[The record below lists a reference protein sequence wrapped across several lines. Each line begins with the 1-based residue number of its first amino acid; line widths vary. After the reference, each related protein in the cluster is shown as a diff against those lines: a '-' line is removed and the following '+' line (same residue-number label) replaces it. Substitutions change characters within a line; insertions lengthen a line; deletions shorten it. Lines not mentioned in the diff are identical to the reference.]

1 MGRSVPRGLRTV
13 QYIIDAGLI
22 LLRHHVIDLRHFRYF
37 QAVAQELHFGRAAAR
52 LHIAQPSLSRQI
64 QQLEEEIGTP
74 LLRRTQRRVELLP
87 AGQVFLERSNRVLEE
102 VERAVVDARRTA
114 AGEFGRLS
122 VGFIHSSTYGLLPS
136 IIERFRHLYPDIEL
150 ELHEMPI
157 VEQHLALARGVID
170 VGLLRPQ
177 PAPPEIEV
185 QPVMEDPF
193 LVAVPHSHR
202 LARQKAVR
210 LAELAG
216 EPMVMF
222 PHGGSPLFHSRIMAM
237 CERAGFTPRVVQQ
250 ATQIHTVAGLVGAGI
265 GLAIIPGTARNLH
278 PRGVHFLDILDRPE
292 PVHVAL
298 GWLRGK
304 DDMPAVRSFRQ
315 VTLLVAQQ
323 LSAQSQSHPDPVWEN
338 GSGQESVPRRE
349 GK

>member
-1 MGRSVPRGLRTV
+1 M
-13 QYIIDAGLI
+13 
-22 LLRHHVIDLRHFRYF
+22 IDLRHLRYF
-37 QAVAQELHFGRAAAR
+37 QAVAQELHFGRAAVR
-52 LHIAQPSLSRQI
+52 LHIAQPALSRQI

-87 AGQVFLERSNRVLEE
+87 AGQVFLERSTRVLEE
-102 VERAVVDARRTA
+102 VERAMIDARRTG

-136 IIERFRHLYPDIEL
+136 IVERFRHLYPDIEL

-157 VEQHLALARGVID
+157 AEQHVALLRGIINI
-170 VGLLRPQ
+170 GLLRPQ
-177 PAPPEIEV
+177 PAPAELEV
-185 QPVMEDPF
+185 EPVMEDPF
-193 LVAVPHSHR
+193 LVAVAHTHR
-202 LARQKAVR
+202 LAKRTAVW
-210 LAELAG
+210 LEELAG

-222 PHGGSPLFHSRIMAM
+222 PHRGSPLFHSRIMAM
-237 CERAGFTPRVVQQ
+237 CERAGFAPRVVQQ

-265 GLAIIPGTARNLH
+265 GLAIIPGTARNLQ
-278 PRGVHFLDILDRPE
+278 PRGVHFLEILDRPE

-304 DDMPAVRSFRQ
+304 EEMPAVRSFRQ

-323 LSAQSQSHPDPVWEN
+323 LSAKGAPNLTPAAALASQAGPS
-338 GSGQESVPRRE
+338 PRSPGLPRP
-349 GK
+349 

>member
-1 MGRSVPRGLRTV
+1 M
-13 QYIIDAGLI
+13 
-22 LLRHHVIDLRHFRYF
+22 IDLRHFRYF
-37 QAVAQELHFGRAAAR
+37 QALAQELHFGRAAAR
-52 LHIAQPSLSRQI
+52 LCIAQPALSRQI

-87 AGQVFLERSNRVLEE
+87 AGQVFLERSNLILEE
-102 VERAVVDARRTA
+102 VERAAVDARRTG

-136 IIERFRHLYPDIEL
+136 IIERFRHLYPDIEV

-157 VEQHLALARGVID
+157 AEQHVALTRGMID

-177 PAPPEIEV
+177 PAPSEVEV
-185 QPVMEDPF
+185 QAVLEDPF
-193 LVAVPHSHR
+193 LIAVPQTHR
-202 LARQKAVR
+202 FARRKAVR
-210 LAELAG
+210 LCELQD

-222 PHGGSPLFHSRIMAM
+222 PRRGSPLFHARIMAM
-237 CERAGFTPRVVQQ
+237 CLRAGFTPRVVQQ

-265 GLAIIPGTARNLH
+265 GLAIIPGTVRNLQS
-278 PRGVHFLDILDRPE
+278 RGVRFLEIEDRPE

-298 GWLRGK
+298 GWLRSK
-304 DDMPAVRSFRQ
+304 EDMPALRSFRQ

-323 LSAQSQSHPDPVWEN
+323 IGAGRGVQRAAGEDRTGEDALVPEEN
-338 GSGQESVPRRE
+338 E
-349 GK
+349 

>member
-1 MGRSVPRGLRTV
+1 M
-13 QYIIDAGLI
+13 ID
-22 LLRHHVIDLRHFRYF
+22 VRHFRYF

-52 LHIAQPSLSRQI
+52 LCIAQPALSRQI

-87 AGQVFLERSNRVLEE
+87 AGQVFLERCNLILDE
-102 VERAVVDARRTA
+102 VARAVIDARRTG

-122 VGFIHSSTYGLLPS
+122 VGFIHSSTYGLLPA
-136 IIERFRHLYPDIEL
+136 IVERFRHLYPDIQL

-157 VEQHLALARGVID
+157 AEQHVALTRGVID

-177 PAPPEIEV
+177 PAPAELEV
-185 QPVMEDPF
+185 QPVLEDPF
-193 LVAVPHSHR
+193 LVAVPHVHP
-202 LARQKAVR
+202 LARRHSVR
-210 LAELAG
+210 LEELAN
-216 EPMVMF
+216 EPIVMF
-222 PHGGSPLFHSRIMAM
+222 PHRGSPLFHSRIMAM
-237 CERAGFTPRVVQQ
+237 CERAGFTPRVVQE

-278 PRGVHFLDILDRPE
+278 PRGVRFLEIVDRPE

-298 GWLRGK
+298 GWVRTK
-304 DDMPAVRSFRQ
+304 AEQPAVRSFRQ

-323 LSAQSQSHPDPVWEN
+323 LRV
-338 GSGQESVPRRE
+338 GQTLVVVPREDCSAEDSLLAEE
-349 GK
+349 GE

>member
-1 MGRSVPRGLRTV
+1 M
-13 QYIIDAGLI
+13 
-22 LLRHHVIDLRHFRYF
+22 IDLRHFRYF
-37 QAVAQELHFGRAAAR
+37 QAVAQELHFGRAAVR
-52 LHIAQPSLSRQI
+52 LHIAQPALSRQI
-64 QQLEEEIGTP
+64 QQLEEQIGTP

-87 AGQVFLERSNRVLEE
+87 AGQVFLERSNLVLEE
-102 VERAVVDARRTA
+102 VERAVIDARRTG

-136 IIERFRHLYPDIEL
+136 IVERFRHLYPAIEL

-157 VEQHLALARGVID
+157 ADQHVALTRGVID
-170 VGLLRPQ
+170 VGLLRLQ
-177 PAPPEIEV
+177 PAPAEVEV

-193 LVAVPHSHR
+193 LVAVPHAHR
-202 LARQKAVR
+202 LARQQAVR

-222 PHGGSPLFHSRIMAM
+222 PHRGSPLFHSRIMTM

-265 GLAIIPGTARNLH
+265 GLAIIPGTVRNLQ
-278 PRGVHFLDILDRPE
+278 PRGVHFLEILDRPE

-304 DDMPAVRSFRQ
+304 QDMPAVRSFRQ

-323 LSAQSQSHPDPVWEN
+323 LSAKHQPSPTGVRQGRSGEDPMV
-338 GSGQESVPRRE
+338 QEQQE
-349 GK
+349 

>member
-1 MGRSVPRGLRTV
+1 M
-13 QYIIDAGLI
+13 
-22 LLRHHVIDLRHFRYF
+22 IDLRHFRYF

-52 LHIAQPSLSRQI
+52 LHIAQPALSRQI
-64 QQLEEEIGTP
+64 QQLEEQIGTP

-87 AGQVFLERSNRVLEE
+87 AGQVFLERSNLVLEE
-102 VERAVVDARRTA
+102 VERAVIDARRTG

-136 IIERFRHLYPDIEL
+136 IVERFRHLYPAIEL

-157 VEQHLALARGVID
+157 ADQHVALTRGVID

-177 PAPPEIEV
+177 PAPAEVEV

-193 LVAVPHSHR
+193 LVAVPQAHR
-202 LARQKAVR
+202 LARQQTVR

-222 PHGGSPLFHSRIMAM
+222 PNRGSPLFHSRIMAM

-265 GLAIIPGTARNLH
+265 GLAIIPGTARNLQ
-278 PRGVHFLDILDRPE
+278 PRGVHFLEILDRPE

-304 DDMPAVRSFRQ
+304 QDMPAVRSFRQ

-323 LSAQSQSHPDPVWEN
+323 LSAKHQPSPTRVRQDS
-338 GSGQESVPRRE
+338 SGEDSMVQEQQE
-349 GK
+349 

>member
-1 MGRSVPRGLRTV
+1 M
-13 QYIIDAGLI
+13 
-22 LLRHHVIDLRHFRYF
+22 IDLRHFRYF

-52 LHIAQPSLSRQI
+52 LCIAQPALSRQI

-74 LLRRTQRRVELLP
+74 LLRRTQRKVELLP
-87 AGQVFLERSNRVLEE
+87 AGQVFLERSNLILAE
-102 VERAVVDARRTA
+102 VERAAVDARRTG

-157 VEQHLALARGVID
+157 ADQHVALTRGVID

-177 PAPPEIEV
+177 PAPSEVEV

-193 LVAVPHSHR
+193 LVAVPLAHR
-202 LARQKAVR
+202 LARRRSVR
-210 LAELAG
+210 LQELEG
-216 EPMVMF
+216 EAMVMF
-222 PHGGSPLFHSRIMAM
+222 PHRGSPLFHSRIMAM
-237 CERAGFTPRVVQQ
+237 CERAGFTPRVAQQ

-265 GLAIIPGTARNLH
+265 GIAIIPGTARNLQ
-278 PRGVHFLDILDRPE
+278 PRGVHFLEIVDRPE
-292 PVHVAL
+292 PVHIAL
-298 GWLRGK
+298 GWLRSK
-304 DDMPAVRSFRQ
+304 EDMPAVRSFRQ

-323 LSAQSQSHPDPVWEN
+323 L
-338 GSGQESVPRRE
+338 GPRRVVGAPSRE
-349 GK
+349 DSSGEDSVLTEERE

>member
-1 MGRSVPRGLRTV
+1 M
-13 QYIIDAGLI
+13 IDI
-22 LLRHHVIDLRHFRYF
+22 RHMRYF

-52 LHIAQPSLSRQI
+52 LCIAQPALSRQI

-74 LLRRTQRRVELLP
+74 LLRRTQRRVELLA
-87 AGQVFLERSNRVLEE
+87 AGQVFLDRTNLILGE
-102 VERAVVDARRTA
+102 VERAVIDARRTG
-114 AGEFGRLS
+114 AGQYGRLS

-157 VEQHLALARGVID
+157 AEQHVALTRGVID
-170 VGLLRPQ
+170 IGLLRPQ
-177 PAPPEIEV
+177 PAPAGLEIQAV
-185 QPVMEDPF
+185 LEDPF
-193 LVAVPHSHR
+193 LVAVPHTHPLAKRQSIR
-202 LARQKAVR
+202 LK
-210 LAELAG
+210 ELAG

-222 PHGGSPLFHSRIMAM
+222 PQRGSPLFHSRIMAM

-265 GLAIIPGTARNLH
+265 GLAIMPGTVCNLQ
-278 PRGVHFLDILDRPE
+278 PRGVHFLEILDRPE

-298 GWLRGK
+298 GWLRTK
-304 DDMPAVRSFRQ
+304 EDMPAVRSFRQ

-323 LSAQSQSHPDPVWEN
+323 LRGGRA
-338 GSGQESVPRRE
+338 
-349 GK
+349 

>member
-1 MGRSVPRGLRTV
+1 M
-13 QYIIDAGLI
+13 IDI
-22 LLRHHVIDLRHFRYF
+22 RHFRYF

-52 LHIAQPSLSRQI
+52 LHIAQPALSRQI

-87 AGQVFLERSNRVLEE
+87 AGQLFLGRSNLVLEE
-102 VERAVVDARRTA
+102 VARAVLDARRTG
-114 AGEFGRLS
+114 AGELGRLS

-157 VEQHLALARGVID
+157 SEQHVALTRGVID

-177 PAPPEIEV
+177 PAPAEVEV
-185 QPVMEDPF
+185 QPVLEDPF
-193 LVAVPHSHR
+193 LVAVPHTHK
-202 LARQKAVR
+202 LAARTSVR
-210 LAELAG
+210 LEELQG

-222 PHGGSPLFHSRIMAM
+222 PHRGSPLFHSRIMAM
-237 CERAGFTPRVVQQ
+237 CEGAGFTPRVVQE

-265 GLAIIPGTARNLH
+265 GLAIIPGTARNLQ
-278 PRGVHFLDILDRPE
+278 PRGVHFLEIADRPE

-298 GWLRGK
+298 GWLRSK
-304 DDMPAVRSFRQ
+304 EDLPAVRSFRS

-323 LSAQSQSHPDPVWEN
+323 LRAEQLRP
-338 GSGQESVPRRE
+338 
-349 GK
+349 

>member
-1 MGRSVPRGLRTV
+1 M
-13 QYIIDAGLI
+13 
-22 LLRHHVIDLRHFRYF
+22 IDLRHLRYF

-52 LHIAQPSLSRQI
+52 LCIAQPALSRQI
-64 QQLEEEIGTP
+64 QQLEQEIGTP

-87 AGQVFLERSNRVLEE
+87 AGLVFLQRSNRILEE
-102 VERAVVDARRTA
+102 VERAAIDARRTG

-136 IIERFRHLYPDIEL
+136 IVERFRHLYPDIEL

-157 VEQHLALARGVID
+157 TEQHVALTRGVID

-177 PAPPEIEV
+177 QAPSEIQV
-185 QPVMEDPF
+185 QPVLEDPF
-193 LVAVPHSHR
+193 LVAVPLSHR
-202 LARQKAVR
+202 LAGRGAVG
-210 LAELAG
+210 LQELEG

-222 PHGGSPLFHSRIMAM
+222 PHRGSPLFHARILAM

-265 GLAIIPGTARNLH
+265 GLAIIPGTARNLQ
-278 PRGVHFLDILDRPE
+278 PRGVHFLDIVDRPE
-292 PVHVAL
+292 PVHLAL
-298 GWLRGK
+298 GWLRSK
-304 DDMPAVRSFRQ
+304 EDMPAVRSFRQ

-323 LSAQSQSHPDPVWEN
+323 IGAGRGAKRAPMDLDRSAALAAEERQ
-338 GSGQESVPRRE
+338 
-349 GK
+349 

>member
-1 MGRSVPRGLRTV
+1 M
-13 QYIIDAGLI
+13 IDI
-22 LLRHHVIDLRHFRYF
+22 RHLRYF

-52 LHIAQPSLSRQI
+52 LHIAQPALSRQI

-87 AGQVFLERSNRVLEE
+87 AGQVFLDRSNLVLEE
-102 VERAVVDARRTA
+102 VARAMVDARRTG
-114 AGEFGRLS
+114 AGEIGRLS

-136 IIERFRHLYPDIEL
+136 IVERFRYLYPDIEL

-157 VEQHLALARGVID
+157 TEQHVALTRGIID

-177 PAPPEIEV
+177 PAPPELEV
-185 QPVMEDPF
+185 LPVLEDPF
-193 LVAVPHSHR
+193 LVAVPHAHR
-202 LARQKAVR
+202 LATRQSVG
-210 LAELAG
+210 LQELEG

-222 PHGGSPLFHSRIMAM
+222 PRRGSPLFHSRIMAM
-237 CERAGFTPRVVQQ
+237 CEGAGFTPRVVQQ

-278 PRGVHFLDILDRPE
+278 PRGVHFLEIADRPE

-298 GWLRGK
+298 GWLRSK
-304 DDMPAVRSFRQ
+304 EDLPTVRSFRQ

-323 LSAQSQSHPDPVWEN
+323 LRVDRLPVAA
-338 GSGQESVPRRE
+338 PRPAK
-349 GK
+349 GG